1 MKRIT
6 STLLLIALLCSMFGN
21 YAVATTNTNRG
32 YTRSSDE
39 ITSGEISSTSLDP
52 VDIVKQIDSSINTA
66 DVKVK
71 ELITPDGEKVYEIH
85 TEKQQCVYSEPSI
98 ADIATAYSADPAI
111 RNVKLKN
118 NVLTYTLPD
127 GTNGSLI
134 EYFDKNGN
142 RSFEA
147 KEGKINNTLTY
158 DFRNENMLLNGKK
171 VFVSLRE
178 VYVLSQQTT
187 SSSKTATTFIFH
199 KTSYPEMQSTEQIR
213 TMTTT
218 IMLSLLYVPLKAIG
232 VIAGVATTIVQTAK
246 DIKSNSKAVYVKR
259 YSYHDAS
266 YSVWKY
272 VDNFYLDKNYR
283 DFAKTNTTIIYNG
296 N

>member
-1 MKRIT
+1 
-6 STLLLIALLCSMFGN
+6 
-21 YAVATTNTNRG
+21 
-32 YTRSSDE
+32 
-39 ITSGEISSTSLDP
+39 LDP

-71 ELITPDGEKVYEIH
+71 EFITPDGEKVYEIH

-127 GTNGSLI
+127 GTNGSLK
-134 EYFDKNGN
+134 EYYDKNGN
-142 RSFEA
+142 RCFVA
-147 KEGKINNTLTY
+147 KEGEINNTLTY
-158 DFRNENMLLNGKK
+158 DFRNENILLDGKK
-171 VFVSLRE
+171 VSVSLKE
-178 VYVLSQQTT
+178 VYIIAQQNT
-187 SSSKTATTFIFH
+187 SSSKSATNFIFF
-199 KTSYPEMQSTEQIR
+199 KTSYPEVQSTEMIKNLASS
-213 TMTTT
+213 T
-218 IMLSLLYVPLKAIG
+218 LLALLLQPLGWIG
-232 VIAGVATTIVQTAK
+232 AVAGVALAVIQTAK
-246 DIKSNSKAVYVKR
+246 DIKSISKAVYVKR
-259 YSYHDAS
+259 NSYHDAS

-272 VDNFYLDKNYR
+272 VDNYYLDKNYR